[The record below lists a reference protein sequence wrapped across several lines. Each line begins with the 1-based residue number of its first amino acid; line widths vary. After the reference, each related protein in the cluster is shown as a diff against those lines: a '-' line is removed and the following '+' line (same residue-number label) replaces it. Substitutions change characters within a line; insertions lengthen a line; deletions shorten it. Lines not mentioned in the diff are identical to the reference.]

1 MNVDLHCHTNISDG
15 ALTPEALIDLAIER
29 EIDML
34 SITDHDTLAAY
45 QAIEKTPTSLRIIS
59 GIEFS
64 SQWRKSGVHIVGLNL
79 DMTSDA
85 ILQGVAQQSRA
96 RSERGE
102 NIA

>member
-45 QAIEKTPTSLRIIS
+45 PELWSINFHKVLSRGL
-59 GIEFS
+59 
-64 SQWRKSGVHIVGLNL
+64 KSHFLCL
-79 DMTSDA
+79 
-85 ILQGVAQQSRA
+85 
-96 RSERGE
+96 SEL
-102 NIA
+102 IWD